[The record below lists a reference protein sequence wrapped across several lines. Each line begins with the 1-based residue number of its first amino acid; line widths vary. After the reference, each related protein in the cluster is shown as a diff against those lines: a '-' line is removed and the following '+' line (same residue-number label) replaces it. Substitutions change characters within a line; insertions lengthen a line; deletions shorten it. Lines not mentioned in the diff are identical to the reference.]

1 MKFFPFDSIYII
13 KNFAYNLHY
22 HYLKLIFILH
32 VEFSFIKHRILKWSI
47 LHNNK
52 NRQLKKIKNENTQI
66 YI

>member
-52 NRQLKKIKNENTQI
+52 NRQLKK
-66 YI
+66 